1 VDLAALAAAEPVDQR
16 GGARVRADHAR
27 VDRAEL
33 ERRVGHRPVE
43 PAHHVH
49 VGEEAGERGQVVL
62 VDVVR
67 QVAELLVARQRRD
80 RAHHDLVRQPRDRA
94 VLAVHDDDVGGRRR
108 HVRLLDGDLA
118 AVEVRVDVL
127 ALRRVDDQHLGT
139 LVGEHQPG
147 QSAAQQISLLDDADA
162 LVREAR
168 RGRREGA
175 AVLVGR
181 GAQRRRGAAAER
193 RGRRAQHPDA
203 STRIHRGLRTCN
215 SIPILRCE

>member
-94 VLAVHDDDVGGRRR
+94 VLAV
-108 HVRLLDGDLA
+108 
-118 AVEVRVDVL
+118 
-127 ALRRVDDQHLGT
+127 
-139 LVGEHQPG
+139 
-147 QSAAQQISLLDDADA
+147 
-162 LVREAR
+162 
-168 RGRREGA
+168 
-175 AVLVGR
+175 
-181 GAQRRRGAAAER
+181 
-193 RGRRAQHPDA
+193 
-203 STRIHRGLRTCN
+203 
-215 SIPILRCE
+215 